1 MSHAITHASAIPN
14 VPAGSGQILPA
25 PLGALLRGP
34 ALAGYAV
41 IGGFALVM
49 AAWAILAPLSSSA
62 IATGVVSPD
71 GARRTVQHLEGGIV
85 SRILVKDGDHVSAGQ
100 VLIEMD
106 STGAGAVN
114 EALQNQIFEAEAAE
128 ARLEAEISGAETLIF
143 PAVLQE
149 TAALRDA
156 AAKALAVQQ
165 NIFDVRRQA
174 ELKKRAILRSRI
186 AQIEEQIAGLR
197 TERVALNR
205 QAALVADR
213 VTALQTLLTKGLVAK
228 SSVIE
233 LQSHA
238 AGLEGAIGQNAAAI
252 AGAEQAMGEA
262 ELEQEAAEIARLDE
276 INGRLAATR
285 SALSELRERGK
296 ASADI
301 VNRTRI
307 VAPAAGRVMDL
318 MIKTPGGVIGRGER
332 ILDIVP
338 DSPDLIIEARVE
350 PADIDDVTEGMT
362 AQVLFSAFNDQR
374 NMPHIDGIVRS
385 VAADASAD
393 ARTGARYYAVRI
405 EVPEAERA
413 KLPSGERV
421 VAGMPVQIY
430 IATGERSVFGYLFDP
445 ILETFRNAA
454 REK

>member
-71 GARRTVQHLEGGIV
+71 FARRTVQHLEGGIV

-149 TAALRDA
+149 TAAHRDA

-252 AGAEQAMGEA
+252 AGAEQASVSGRRLPLWDFARRYSLADRFFAAAFGGSFLNHLWLACACTPRQVNPPKAHTVELNAQGELIKDGA
-262 ELEQEAAEIARLDE
+262 FTPDGYADV
-276 INGRLAATR
+276 
-285 SALSELRERGK
+285 RG
-296 ASADI
+296 
-301 VNRTRI
+301 
-307 VAPAAGRVMDL
+307 
-318 MIKTPGGVIGRGER
+318 
-332 ILDIVP
+332 
-338 DSPDLIIEARVE
+338 
-350 PADIDDVTEGMT
+350 
-362 AQVLFSAFNDQR
+362 
-374 NMPHIDGIVRS
+374 
-385 VAADASAD
+385 
-393 ARTGARYYAVRI
+393 
-405 EVPEAERA
+405 
-413 KLPSGERV
+413 
-421 VAGMPVQIY
+421 
-430 IATGERSVFGYLFDP
+430 
-445 ILETFRNAA
+445 
-454 REK
+454 